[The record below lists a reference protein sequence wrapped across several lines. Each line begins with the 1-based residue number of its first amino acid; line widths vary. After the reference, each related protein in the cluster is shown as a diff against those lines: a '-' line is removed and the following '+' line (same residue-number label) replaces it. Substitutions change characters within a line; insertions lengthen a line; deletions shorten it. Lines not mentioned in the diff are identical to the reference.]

1 VLAGYTIAIRI
12 IIFILL
18 PAWGMGNA
26 AATLVGQ
33 NLGAG
38 NPDRAER
45 SVWFTARCNTVF
57 LGTIGVALLAFA
69 DPIVGLF
76 TTEPEAADIA
86 TACLRTVSYS
96 YVFWAFGLVTVQAFN
111 GAGDTTTPA
120 VINFFVFWMVQ
131 LPLAWTLSA
140 PVGLGP
146 SGVFT
151 AIAVSQSLLAVVGV
165 AVFRRGRWKTRRI

>member
-1 VLAGYTIAIRI
+1 
-12 IIFILL
+12 
-18 PAWGMGNA
+18 MGNA

-86 TACLRTVSYS
+86 TACLRTVAYS

-111 GAGDTTTPA
+111 GSGDTTTPA
-120 VINFFVFWMVQ
+120 VINFSSSGWCSSRWPGRCRLRSV
-131 LPLAWTLSA
+131 
-140 PVGLGP
+140 LGRAVCSRRSP
-146 SGVFT
+146 S
-151 AIAVSQSLLAVVGV
+151 
-165 AVFRRGRWKTRRI
+165 RRACSPWSGSRCSEEGGGRHDESE